1 MWAPQASSLEKQIRP
16 RASCESRSFLKECAS
31 GSTMQLPDRTETSR
45 DKVLETAQAIETDSP
60 SKARPEQPHPMAP
73 WRAGAAAV
81 TEEISRSQAGPSL
94 PLTLPPSAP
103 PFHTNQNYRSQLE
116 DGFD

>member
-1 MWAPQASSLEKQIRP
+1 MWAPQASSLEKQIPP

-31 GSTMQLPDRTETSR
+31 GSTMQLPARTETSR

-60 SKARPEQPHPMAP
+60 SKARPEQPHPVAP
-73 WRAGAAAV
+73 WRAGTAAV

-94 PLTLPPSAP
+94 PLTLAATVSPSLSHQSKLP
-103 PFHTNQNYRSQLE
+103 LTT
-116 DGFD
+116 